1 METSRHEAEPDS
13 NVERAKNAREL
24 EQLGQE
30 LSEKLRS
37 EMDPQF
43 GRDLESA
50 RKFQDEDEKNRH
62 AELDSEATDLQR
74 QVDSLTENIA
84 SSTQQL
90 AALPLTPEQQSLL
103 ERINQLIVL
112 RDRTND
118 GDERAQLD
126 DDIEATTRQLASLPV
141 TDEQGALLDDILAL
155 MDQREKTEVQLGK
168 IYASKRSK

>member
-1 METSRHEAEPDS
+1 METSRHEAEPGS
-13 NVERAKNAREL
+13 SVERSKSAREL

-50 RKFQDEDEKNRH
+50 RKFQDEDEKNRQ
-62 AELDSEATDLQR
+62 AELDAEAADLQR
-74 QVDSLTENIA
+74 QVDELTKHIA

-103 ERINQLIVL
+103 ERINQLIVQ
-112 RDRTND
+112 RDRTLD
-118 GDERAQLD
+118 PSERAQLD
-126 DDIEATTRQLASLPV
+126 DDIEATTRQLASSPV
-141 TDEQGALLDDILAL
+141 TDEQGGLLDDILVL
-155 MDQREKTEVQLGK
+155 MDQREKTEVQLRK
-168 IYASKRSK
+168 IYSSNRSK